1 MTDVSTSTLQLNVLE
16 SLESA
21 EHYNRWVA
29 DLVLPHLGESPI
41 EIGSGIGVSASLWL
55 DAGLPR
61 ITVSD
66 LDPAC
71 LGELHGRFDGD
82 DRVEVER
89 LDLLTAPS
97 ADHSA
102 VVAINVLEH
111 IEDERTA
118 IEGAARLV
126 TPGGRIVF
134 FVPAF
139 SFATGRFDREIG
151 HWRRY
156 TLDSIG
162 RAFADAG
169 VRLVSAR
176 YVNAPGLLAWFA
188 YVRLLRLTPGEGPL
202 LRTWDR
208 TVVQLA
214 RRVESHWRPPFGQS
228 VLAIG
233 EAGTP

>member
-55 DAGLPR
+55 EAGLPR

-66 LDPAC
+66 RDPAC
-71 LGELHGRFDGD
+71 LDELHARFDGD
-82 DRVEVER
+82 DRVEVEPI
-89 LDLLTAPS
+89 DLLTASP

-102 VVAINVLEH
+102 LVAINVLEH
-111 IEDERTA
+111 IEDERGA

-126 TPGGRIVF
+126 APGGRIIF

-139 SFATGRFDREIG
+139 SFATGRFDRAIG

-156 TLDSIG
+156 TVDSVG
-162 RAFADAG
+162 RAFENAG
-169 VRLVSAR
+169 VRIVSAR

-188 YVRLLRLTPGEGPL
+188 YVRLLRRTPGEGPL

-214 RRVESHWRPPFGQS
+214 RRVESHWSPPFGQS

-233 EAGTP
+233 EVGAP